1 MMTDI
6 CIFYSYTM
14 CKQWFFFD
22 ECGKGTS
29 YCCLLKQERFHW
41 SVEAVCVLSST
52 CTTTPPNSFLLGDVC
67 HPQNPLVHSIIPA
80 SHYPERRPYYIS
92 ATSLTDDPV
101 LFSPDWRL
109 WTNTSG
115 VLLSICSTTTLSPM
129 LFRVWFFY
137 IRLFYAL
144 CLRGLFY
151 DNYIPS
157 TTTPM
162 ISL

>member
-1 MMTDI
+1 
-6 CIFYSYTM
+6 M

-41 SVEAVCVLSST
+41 SVEAVCVLLST

-80 SHYPERRPYYIS
+80 SYYPERRPYYIS

-109 WTNTSG
+109 WTKTSG
-115 VLLSICSTTTLSPM
+115 VLLSICSTITLSPM
-129 LFRVWFFY
+129 LFSCVILLYTTLLRSMSPWSFFTTTLYHQGPRLWF
-137 IRLFYAL
+137 LFKAL
-144 CLRGLFY
+144 CLWLYG
-151 DNYIPS
+151 I
-157 TTTPM
+157 
-162 ISL
+162 